1 MRFYATC
8 PAGLEQMLGQEL
20 DSLGIGR
27 VRPLTGQVSFEG
39 PLRDAYTA
47 CMWSRLASSIV
58 AVIASFECHGA
69 DDLYRGAADVDWTEQ
84 LSPTSTFAV
93 FARGEMDGIDNSMF
107 AAQRI
112 KDAVVDQFVAKVGTR
127 PNVDPKHPDLRIRL
141 TMHRDH
147 ATLGIDLTGEP
158 LFRRGYERAQQKARI
173 PALRPDYA
181 AAVLWAADWQTLSQ
195 ESFPSLGVAFSGAGT
210 LAVEGA
216 AIAMDTAPGLTRARW
231 GFTHWLGHSERS
243 WSLVRNEAER
253 RRTAGADRP
262 VTIVCTDTRLGFA
275 TDTRATMRSAG
286 LAIEPVFVPVRE
298 ATDFGGKLTSS
309 SLLVLDLSWPHADEG
324 PREAEALSLTATI
337 AATLP
342 ENTPAAAI
350 ARDGALDALFDEEPL
365 TEDPVQTGKDE
376 ARIVT
381 YRNAAVQP
389 AATVTL
395 KSGAEVPVL
404 VPTTD
409 QFAARLEK
417 DAKERAGWAE
427 SEDVTCYRVYDQD
440 LPDYNVAL
448 DLYKGTEETPGT
460 WLVCAEYAAPK
471 EIDPEKTRRRL
482 IDVLTV
488 APRVLGVRASDV
500 ALRVRSHSK
509 GGSQYA
515 APADITR
522 TVNRRIDAALDRKRK
537 GKGDG
542 RPRTRRIDGVE
553 LPLGAV
559 LVEEGGLTFEVNLQ
573 DRLDTGLFLDHR
585 EVRTEIREMA
595 KRMTGAKRFLNLFC
609 YTGTGTVYA
618 ADGGAEYTTSVDLSW
633 NYLDWARRNMERNG
647 YRNPRVPK
655 GEPRP
660 DDYRHEY
667 VKADV
672 LQWVDEQRKTR
683 NRWDLI
689 YCDPPT
695 FSNSSDMKAESFD
708 VQRDHAELLIGISR
722 LLTRDGVCLF
732 SCNLRNFAPDV
743 EKLARAGVEIE
754 DVTEGTIPHDF
765 ERNAKVHHVYL
776 VKRTPMTEEK
786 RREIE
791 ERKRRGDHGRYSDRT
806 MAPDSVRRA
815 QERGGRPRGNGGPR
829 RDGGRGRDDSRGSR
843 SGGFKRDDRKGGFK
857 RDGRSGGFKRDGR
870 SGGFKRDD
878 CGHGATGRKGPAGQN
893 RKGQGYRSGG
903 TKGDGKR

>member
-857 RDGRSGGFKRDGR
+857 RDGRSGGFKRD
-870 SGGFKRDD
+870 D